1 MNVKKFFIITNKEKD
16 PDNALTGKIIEY
28 IENKGMTC
36 QCSSPEMTNTTNDLA
51 GDYRYTNAAIVP
63 DDTDC
68 IIVLGGDG
76 TLIQA
81 ADDLNGKDIPLLG
94 VNIGT
99 LGFLTDTDMDC
110 VFKTID
116 LITEGR
122 YEIDIRMMLEGT
134 IYSDGQEVYKN
145 TALND
150 IVINR
155 CSALKIVEF
164 NIIVNG
170 EYLNSY
176 HADGVIISTATGSTA
191 YSLSAGGPL
200 IQPNAQL
207 LMITPI
213 CPHTLNRR
221 SIILGADDEIT
232 IEICNSKKYID
243 DQMAFFDGESYCK
256 MASGD
261 RIIIK
266 RAAQVVKFIKTNKLS
281 FVQRIRNKM

>member
-1 MNVKKFFIITNKEKD
+1 MNVKKIFIITNKEKD

-51 GDYRYTNAAIVP
+51 GDDRYTNAAIVP

>member
-266 RAAQVVKFIKTNKLS
+266 RDAQVVKFIKTNKLS

>member
-16 PDNALTGKIIEY
+16 PDNALTGKITEY

-36 QCSSPEMTNTTNDLA
+36 QCSSPETVNTTNDLA
-51 GDYRYTNAAIVP
+51 GDYRYTNADIVP

>member
-1 MNVKKFFIITNKEKD
+1 MDIKKFFVITNKEKD
-16 PDNALTGKIIEY
+16 PENILTGQIVEY
-28 IENKGMTC
+28 INNLGLVCEYSNTC
-36 QCSSPEMTNTTNDLA
+36 DKECDNLTK
-51 GDYRYTNAAIVP
+51 DYRYTNADIIP

-81 ADDLNGKDIPLLG
+81 ADDLNGKEIPLLG

-99 LGFLTDTDMDC
+99 LGFLTDTDMDS

-116 LITEGR
+116 TILDGN
-122 YEIDIRMMLEGT
+122 YEIDNRMMLEGS
-134 IYSDGQEVYKN
+134 IYRDGDLIYHN

-155 CSALKIVEF
+155 CSALRIVDF
-164 NIIVNG
+164 NIYVNG

-207 LMITPI
+207 IMITPI
-213 CPHTLNRR
+213 CPHTLNKR
-221 SIILGADDEIT
+221 SIILGACDEVE
-232 IEICNSKKYID
+232 IEICDSKKLMD

-256 MASGD
+256 MASKD
-261 RIIIK
+261 HIIIK
-266 RAAQVVKFIKTNKLS
+266 KSSKIVKFIKTNKLS
-281 FVQRIRNKM
+281 FVQRLRDKL